1 MMKKIVFVSL
11 IFLSAI
17 GYSQNNTKETLFTI
31 DGKPYF
37 TDEFTRV
44 YNKNLDLV
52 KDESQKELNQY
63 LELFIGYK
71 LKINKAYKLDLDK
84 GEQYRNELKSNRTQL
99 AKNYTS
105 DSKVTK
111 ELVNEAYNRS
121 LKEIKAS
128 HILLMLD
135 ENASPK
141 DTLKTYN
148 EILEIRNRAIKGEDF
163 SKLAS
168 QYSQD
173 PSAKDNKG
181 ELGYFSVFRMVYPF
195 ESAAYKTPEGGISA
209 PVRTRFGYHLIKVE
223 ESRPNRGE
231 VIVAHIMVLNP
242 ENAKP
247 NSSESDKAKN
257 TIFDIYKKIQQGES
271 FEELAKQFSEDKS
284 SSSKGGVLNRFGSG
298 QLSSEEFESAAFA
311 IEKEGQ
317 ISAPIQSQFGWHI
330 IKLISKFPVKTFD
343 EMQAELEGK
352 VSKDERSRLISD
364 STTEKLRKK
373 YTVKRDDAVYASLTK
388 LVNDDFYEGKWEIPA
403 NQKLADKK
411 LFSING
417 KSILA
422 NSFLLYVKS
431 QQKTNSQTK
440 PISALVAKLYQRYV
454 DEQLNVYFDENLEN
468 EFPEFSMIMD
478 EYRDGLL
485 LFDLME
491 KEIWNKSKTDTIG
504 LQKFYE
510 NNIKNYQWKNRLNV
524 EIVSSTDAEIIKKAR
539 KLLNQGKSLEF
550 IKSKLNE
557 KDGKINIMSNE
568 GIFEEGNDVLPKN
581 IALKVGVT
589 DVYND
594 GNYFFVTKV
603 NAVQEATAKTLEEC
617 KGKVINDYQQ
627 YLEENWV
634 KNLKSEFKVEVNQ
647 AVFEKVKKQLK
658 S

>member
-247 NSSESDKAKN
+247 NSPESDKARN

-271 FEELAKQFSEDKS
+271 FEDLAKQFSEDKS

-388 LVNDDFYEGKWEIPA
+388 LVTDDFYEGKWEIPA

-411 LFSING
+411 LFSINA
-417 KSILA
+417 KSVPA

-524 EIVSSTDAEIIKKAR
+524 EIVSSTDSEIIKKAR

-568 GIFEEGNDVLPKN
+568 GVFEEGNDVLPKN

-594 GNYFFVTKV
+594 GKYFFVSKV
-603 NAVQEATAKTLEEC
+603 NAVQEATAKTLDEC
-617 KGKVINDYQQ
+617 KGKVINDFQQ